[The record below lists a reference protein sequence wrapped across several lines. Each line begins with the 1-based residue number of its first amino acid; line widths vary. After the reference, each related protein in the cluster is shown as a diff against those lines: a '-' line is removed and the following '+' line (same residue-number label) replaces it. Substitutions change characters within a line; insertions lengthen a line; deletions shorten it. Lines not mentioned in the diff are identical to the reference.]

1 MIIKGILFQKYVINS
16 SGTLLGVL
24 DESAPI
30 STFVYCS
37 KKMFTPLS
45 LSTHLVIS
53 YQPTLLPHSQ
63 KQAILEDSPYLLIL
77 KSTNPPTRVLPSFL
91 LQFKLYSCSYQRL
104 ISPLLLWIPSSPT
117 FARTLL
123 FHCYLMYFII
133 TPSLLV
139 LAESQATIFNFK
151 TSNKHQLHLTDLS
164 SCSSQVLC
172 CLHHNTSPS
181 CLSYLCFHFSFIL
194 QTHSMWLLSPSL
206 P

>member
-1 MIIKGILFQKYVINS
+1 MIIKGILFQKYVINR

-77 KSTNPPTRVLPSFL
+77 KSTNPPTQVLPSFL

-123 FHCYLMYFII
+123 FHCTII
-133 TPSLLV
+133 CLFSVSAFLCSLR
-139 LAESQATIFNFK
+139 
-151 TSNKHQLHLTDLS
+151 
-164 SCSSQVLC
+164 
-172 CLHHNTSPS
+172 
-181 CLSYLCFHFSFIL
+181 
-194 QTHSMWLLSPSL
+194 WLITETCWRVSIAPGLDHKMS
-206 P
+206 